1 MILIL
6 NKLHTPAAD
15 TTTSALDR
23 ASISSSLGVY
33 RWQIV
38 VVRSN
43 PPLIKEFFKTFCFA
57 STLGL
62 LALSLYRGKKPQ
74 AKTKHCRILKIL
86 YL

>member
-1 MILIL
+1 MPSKINNATFFFYLQVLEYKLTKEKFMQELSLIMILIL

-43 PPLIKEFFKTFCFA
+43 PPLIKEFF
-57 STLGL
+57 
-62 LALSLYRGKKPQ
+62 
-74 AKTKHCRILKIL
+74 
-86 YL
+86 